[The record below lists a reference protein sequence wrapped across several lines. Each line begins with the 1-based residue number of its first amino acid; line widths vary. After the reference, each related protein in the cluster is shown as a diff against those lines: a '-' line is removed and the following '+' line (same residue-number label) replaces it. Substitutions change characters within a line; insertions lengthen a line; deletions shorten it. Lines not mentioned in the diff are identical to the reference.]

1 MKRFVL
7 LMMILAIQRTILLPY
22 NIAAKT
28 LNNQIIEA
36 AKVFAHDHTLGR
48 KSSVAHFLAEAI
60 MCKLAK
66 IFPFK
71 HCGYL

>member
-28 LNNQIIEA
+28 LNNHIIEA
-36 AKVFAHDHTLGR
+36 TKVFAHDHTLGR
-48 KSSVAHFLAEAI
+48 KSSIAHFWQRQL
-60 MCKLAK
+60 CVN
-66 IFPFK
+66 
-71 HCGYL
+71 